1 MNVIPQFDV
10 TIMQPG
16 YLPWPGFFDL
26 IHMSKTF
33 VVYDTARYTKATWRN
48 RNRCRINR
56 DDGWQ
61 WLTVPVEGDSE
72 CKKIKDVK
80 IAEGNWQKKHLA
92 VIREHYRGAA
102 YFDAVFPELE
112 AILNKPWTYIL
123 DLDMAT
129 VDFLSS
135 HLSGLIGTKFVV
147 ASELKLSEEGTKTGK
162 LIEICKAL
170 GAETL
175 YDTEGAL
182 AFFDH
187 EEFAAANL
195 RASFQNYSAPVYK
208 QAYEPFVPAL
218 STLDVVMNCG
228 PNSGRVIFHDV

>member
-1 MNVIPQFDV
+1 MQQFDV

-26 IHMSKTF
+26 IQRSKTF
-33 VVYDTARYTKATWRN
+33 VVYDSARYTKATWRN
-48 RNRCRINR
+48 RNRCRINK
-56 DDGWQ
+56 DHGWM

-72 CKKIKDVK
+72 YKRIKDVR
-80 IAEGNWQKKHLA
+80 IAAGNWQKKHLA
-92 VIREHYRGAA
+92 VIREHYRHAT
-102 YFDAVFPELE
+102 YFDTVFPELE
-112 AILNKPWTYIL
+112 AILNKQWTFIL

-135 HLSGLIGTKFVV
+135 HLEGLNKAKFVF

-162 LIEICKAL
+162 LIEICKTL
-170 GAETL
+170 SAETF

-195 RASFQNYSAPVYK
+195 QAHFQNYSAPVYK
-208 QAYEPFVPAL
+208 QAFEPFVPAL

-228 PNSGRVIFHDV
+228 PESSRVIFHEA